1 MFRYAVWGVLLRSD
15 LPLPSLRP
23 ARDGDSERLALTLLH
38 SEAPLGDPERWLYTE
53 RLGDTTQPWRAVGA
67 SRTSFFV
74 RLFGAVDFVLER
86 ESPTARFFVAKTAPL
101 GVVEPLFLEQALPLW
116 LSLLGRPCLHAS
128 AVAWGRGDDA
138 RAIAFAGRS
147 GSGKST
153 LATSLAAASSMRE
166 GAPGGSMREGAPG
179 GERSE
184 SPGRERGGDRADG
197 PGGLIADDCLP
208 VEIDGD
214 RLLAYPGH
222 RAVRLLEDSA
232 HALFADPHVGELSL
246 DGSKRRVDV
255 PAADVALP
263 LARFYVLEPA
273 AGEARATRLRPRDAL
288 ARLATHLFRIDPED
302 YGRLPAELALLERVA
317 ARVRVVRLEVP
328 RRFDALG
335 EVRAVIAE
343 DLAGD

>member
-1 MFRYAVWGVLLRSD
+1 MQVDHVFRYAVWGVELRSD

-23 ARDGDSERLALTLLH
+23 AREGDGERLALTLLH
-38 SEAPLGDPERWLYTE
+38 SRTPLGDPERWLYTE

-67 SRTSFFV
+67 SRSSFFV
-74 RLFGAVDFVLER
+74 RLFDAVDFLLEKD
-86 ESPTARFFVAKTAPL
+86 SPTARFFVAPSAPL

-128 AVAWGRGDDA
+128 AVAWGGGGGGEA

-153 LATSLAAASSMRE
+153 LATSLAAASATRE
-166 GAPGGSMREGAPG
+166 GGP
-179 GERSE
+179 
-184 SPGRERGGDRADG
+184 GGDRSGG

-208 VEIDGD
+208 VEIEGD

-232 HALFADPHVGELSL
+232 HALFADPQVGELSL

-255 PAADVALP
+255 PAADAALP

-273 AGEARATRLRPRDAL
+273 AAEARTTRLRPRDAL

-302 YGRLPAELALLERVA
+302 YSRLPAELALLERVA

-335 EVRAVIAE
+335 EVHAAIAA